1 MPLASPAISVSE
13 AALQA
18 TGLAQLARLAAQSE
32 QWLQSVENLI
42 PERLRPAIQAGPIDG
57 PTWCMLVRGSAA
69 AAKLRQ
75 LLPNILSQLRARGCE
90 VTSIRLHIQLPA
102 NTL

>member
-1 MPLASPAISVSE
+1 MPFSPPAIAVSE
-13 AALQA
+13 AAMQA
-18 TGLAQLARLAAQSE
+18 SGLAHLARLAAQSK

-57 PTWCMLVRGSAA
+57 QTWCLLVRGNAA

-75 LLPNILSQLRARGCE
+75 VLPNIQTQLRARGCE
-90 VTSIRLHIQLPA
+90 VTSIRLHIQMPHT
-102 NTL
+102 TL